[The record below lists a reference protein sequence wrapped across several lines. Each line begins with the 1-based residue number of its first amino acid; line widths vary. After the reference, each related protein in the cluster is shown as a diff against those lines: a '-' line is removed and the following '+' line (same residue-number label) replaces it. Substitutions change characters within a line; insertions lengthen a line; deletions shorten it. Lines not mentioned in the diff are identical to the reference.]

1 MSRGA
6 DMADTAASSGSGQEP
21 QPQRGAGPPDLVT
34 FNIGAKQFEIE
45 FSQKVQKCLV
55 DFGDEFKT
63 KESRSP
69 GYFILYDLL
78 YS

>member
-1 MSRGA
+1 
-6 DMADTAASSGSGQEP
+6 MADTAASSGSGQEP

-34 FNIGAKQFEIE
+34 MNVGAKSFEKE
-45 FSQKVQKCLV
+45 FSQKVQARLV
-55 DFGDEFKT
+55 DLGDFFRT